1 MDLRFIHFY
10 QLVYGNLTIKNK
22 EHFFSCCNTNV
33 PYDRTFIFYG
43 QIINFIL
50 ILKINFI
57 RIQWSYTY
65 QTGQLAI
72 PGGWIEA
79 GGYPVCH
86 SKCERSCWWGGEG
99 GFLNDILLLHI
110 LYCRDTIKFHR
121 CLQRKTDVMTYWKPR
136 DSERLKFAIKLYRVY
151 LLIRICHEVL
161 NELNSFWL
169 HLLFSG
175 WVDNKHSKSR
185 PGETLG

>member
-1 MDLRFIHFY
+1 M
-10 QLVYGNLTIKNK
+10 
-22 EHFFSCCNTNV
+22 
-33 PYDRTFIFYG
+33 
-43 QIINFIL
+43 

-136 DSERLKFAIKLYRVY
+136 DSERLKFAMKLYRVY

-169 HLLFSG
+169 YLLFSG

>member
-1 MDLRFIHFY
+1 MCHKTGHSYSMDKL
-10 QLVYGNLTIKNK
+10 
-22 EHFFSCCNTNV
+22 
-33 PYDRTFIFYG
+33 
-43 QIINFIL
+43 L
-50 ILKINFI
+50 ILFWFEKLISLEYNDHTLT
-57 RIQWSYTY
+57 RQVSSPSPEVELKQEVIQC
-65 QTGQLAI
+65 AI
-72 PGGWIEA
+72 QNVNGAVDEEEKGA
-79 GGYPVCH
+79 
-86 SKCERSCWWGGEG
+86 
-99 GFLNDILLLHI
+99 FLNDILLLHI